1 MSGSFR
7 KDYFGG
13 NKREGEK
20 KKNES
25 GEEERKE
32 CKISSLSVSPLIL
45 FKKKKRLACENVYF
59 SLFRKISPVQCSRL
73 LRNHSLFRAGAKN
86 KEMK

>member
-45 FKKKKRLACENVYF
+45 FKKKK
-59 SLFRKISPVQCSRL
+59 KISL
-73 LRNHSLFRAGAKN
+73 
-86 KEMK
+86 